1 LLQPLLPISTE
12 GKEKKV
18 RKEKFFAST
27 SMMRGD
33 AQHHIQATSAPPQRS
48 ILYSSNFSSPLNF
61 FIPHSYGLNCLLP
74 HHLMVAPDGVV
85 GFILQRPVR
94 RSDVEIGNCSQSH
107 ILTRR
112 GVLNEQGM
120 KHTLADIYRKKHDAR
135 QYTKKKK
142 QELFVFQEG
151 VAWLATRS

>member
-1 LLQPLLPISTE
+1 
-12 GKEKKV
+12 
-18 RKEKFFAST
+18 
-27 SMMRGD
+27 
-33 AQHHIQATSAPPQRS
+33 
-48 ILYSSNFSSPLNF
+48 
-61 FIPHSYGLNCLLP
+61 
-74 HHLMVAPDGVV
+74 MVAPDGVV